1 MVELTTKQKGN
12 ITEMECILAF
22 MKAGYKVSIPYGEDC
37 RYDLIVDI
45 NNCLYRIQCKTSHAL
60 TNPEDGFRFKTRSIV
75 ITTHGAKTNEY
86 SSEDIDY
93 FATVYEGKCY
103 LVPVGECGNEKTL
116 RYRYPAN
123 GQKKG
128 ISLAENYLMENM
140 IKHFK

>member
-1 MVELTTKQKGN
+1 MAELTTKQKGN
-12 ITEMECILAF
+12 ITEMECMLAF
-22 MKAGYKVSIPYGEDC
+22 MRAGYKVSIPYGEDC
-37 RYDLIVDI
+37 KYDLIVDI

-60 TNPEDGFRFKTRSIV
+60 TNPEDGFKFKTRSIV
-75 ITTHGAKTNEY
+75 ITTHGAKTSEY

-103 LVPVGECGNEKTL
+103 LVPVGECGHEKTL

-140 IKHFK
+140 IKHFE

>member
-37 RYDLIVDI
+37 KYDLIVDI

-60 TNPEDGFRFKTRSIV
+60 TNPEDGFKFKTKSIV
-75 ITTHGAKTNEY
+75 ITTHGAKTNGY

-93 FATVYEGKCY
+93 FATVYEGKC
-103 LVPVGECGNEKTL
+103 GHEKTL

-140 IKHFK
+140 IKHFE